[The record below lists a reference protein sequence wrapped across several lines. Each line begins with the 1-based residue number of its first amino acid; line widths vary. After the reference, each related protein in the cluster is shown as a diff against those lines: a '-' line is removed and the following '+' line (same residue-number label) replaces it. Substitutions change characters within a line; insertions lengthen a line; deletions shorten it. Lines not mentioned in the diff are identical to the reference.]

1 MSNLQILRIKL
12 SALLELLNK
21 LYEKLNTLAKE
32 CNNAKENK
40 YYYMVQYFSYKF
52 FISDIREQVHVLE
65 DEIVKEECRRGLDI

>member
-12 SALLELLNK
+12 SSLLELLNK
-21 LYEKLNTLAKE
+21 LYEKLNTLVKE

-52 FISDIREQVHVLE
+52 FINDIRDFTKILE
-65 DEIVKEECRRGLDI
+65 DEICKEEYKRGLDK